1 MEPTVQTDGIVS
13 NIKPDSTIRD
23 NKQGTCMS
31 IDGAI
36 SADRRVIKKELRI
49 F

>member
-1 MEPTVQTDGIVS
+1 VQTDRTVS
-13 NIKPDSTIRD
+13 NNKPDSTIRD
-23 NKQGTCMS
+23 NRQGTCMS

-36 SADRRVIKKELRI
+36 SADRHVIKKELRK